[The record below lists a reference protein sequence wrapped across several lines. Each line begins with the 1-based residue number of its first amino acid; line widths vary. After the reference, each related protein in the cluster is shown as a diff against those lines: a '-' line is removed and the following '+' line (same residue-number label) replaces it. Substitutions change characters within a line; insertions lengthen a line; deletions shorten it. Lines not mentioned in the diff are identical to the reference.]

1 MITNVEIDN
10 LYENKNNLN
19 NNKNISKIDDSLI
32 EKVLKQIEKNNEV
45 TKKTLANYSEIID
58 NKVNK
63 TLEKVKQDNIDM
75 WTNSISLRQ
84 KMNSP

>member
-32 EKVLKQIEKNNEV
+32 EKVLKQFEKNNEV